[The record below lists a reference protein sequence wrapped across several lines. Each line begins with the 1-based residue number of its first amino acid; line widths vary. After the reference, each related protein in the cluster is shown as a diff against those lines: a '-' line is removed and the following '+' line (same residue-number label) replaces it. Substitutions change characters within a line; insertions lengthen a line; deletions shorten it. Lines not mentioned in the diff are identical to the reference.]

1 MKTTCFLAN
10 FSRCSRVTLLK
21 YFPANA
27 FGVFARFSSETL
39 LGVIGRIPVTLVIVY
54 ANPISRFVILVWKVK
69 VTLLANLALT
79 SRNFNYS
86 LRRYAMSGSARK
98 RFAKE
103 TDIAV
108 VSTRASM
115 TVEDPFYAWG
125 RQAIL
130 VVQYNGHQEPK
141 SFCAVNIDWRLA
153 RPEFKFA
160 ERWDFNEC
168 ARLMRSL
175 LATAENE
182 LYQAMCEV
190 LEGEGGQ
197 HPISKMQFSLF
208 SGESGVHFCE
218 SLQEVMRGFREL
230 FLEHRYP
237 DVRDSSFWMS
247 AVLRTQFSASRQ
259 VKLMYVLFG
268 PTKINDL
275 LEEVVDWRGLCEQP
289 ISTSQNSRE
298 RLGPLSDAFFRLLQ
312 TKSIGASEF
321 IYTETDVFNLL
332 EEITTYP
339 EPWLFDNFVALLL
352 NRPALIP
359 IAFVFRVV
367 HGYQEEAV
375 ASCLYNLY
383 SPVWYVFWSPQ
394 ANYFQ
399 LLYRWHEPIV
409 TYLAH
414 PLRYTMRALSRMQ
427 RVVLLRSM
435 LRAMYDA
442 VFETFDNFPGY
453 TQQYF

>member
-1 MKTTCFLAN
+1 MSSQRSGLSPFHSHRYNLRSSSNTNAASSMHSTKIRNDEDVTKITDFFNVRKRRSFSSDEESEREDLKKRTRKGIMLETDQMVPDSEENLQSN

-21 YFPANA
+21 YFPANP
-27 FGVFARFSSETL
+27 FGVFAKFSSETL
-39 LGVIGRIPVTLVIVY
+39 LVVIDRIP
-54 ANPISRFVILVWKVK
+54 

-79 SRNFNYS
+79 SRNFNCS
-86 LRRYAMSGSARK
+86 LRRYAMSGSASK
-98 RFAKE
+98 RFAKD

-108 VSTRASM
+108 VSARASM

-125 RQAIL
+125 RFL
-130 VVQYNGHQEPK
+130 K
-141 SFCAVNIDWRLA
+141 SITITESVSDRIEYFNVFHVKNRGRCDSAGWGRCMLT
-153 RPEFKFA
+153 FA

-175 LATAENE
+175 LAAAENK

-197 HPISKMQFSLF
+197 HPVSEMQ
-208 SGESGVHFCE
+208 VR
-218 SLQEVMRGFREL
+218 RGFREL

-367 HGYQEEAV
+367 HGYHEKTERRGEFIEEIRAATA
-375 ASCLYNLY
+375 ASVPL
-383 SPVWYVFWSPQ
+383 
-394 ANYFQ
+394 
-399 LLYRWHEPIV
+399 
-409 TYLAH
+409 TMLA
-414 PLRYTMRALSRMQ
+414 LMI
-427 RVVLLRSM
+427 
-435 LRAMYDA
+435 
-442 VFETFDNFPGY
+442 
-453 TQQYF
+453 